1 MQRRRANR
9 YPRTWTARSRSKG
22 SDSMASKSN
31 RVRPNQIGRFWVL
44 GARGGGGTRRRS
56 TAQRASGLEAKQSRC
71 DVRGRRK
78 GKHPTGGSRLQR
90 GGALCGREASGR
102 GRPRHGPSAGSES
115 GCCGPSRPKRS
126 AALGRAGWAE
136 GRGPLRAGPEREV
149 GRGGEGK
156 PADRALGLV
165 CWAAWWVWAGF

>member
-1 MQRRRANR
+1 MSATGRACE
-9 YPRTWTARSRSKG
+9 AG
-22 SDSMASKSN
+22 
-31 RVRPNQIGRFWVL
+31 VL
-44 GARGGGGTRRRS
+44 TTRE
-56 TAQRASGLEAKQSRC
+56 L
-71 DVRGRRK
+71 
-78 GKHPTGGSRLQR
+78 
-90 GGALCGREASGR
+90 GR
-102 GRPRHGPSAGSES
+102 GTSES